1 MARRATGHTGLSWI
15 TVIAGG
21 LGLTAG
27 EGNIIKS
34 DVLLGRNS
42 NGFAAAGSRSSG
54 TATFWRNTAA
64 GL

>member
-1 MARRATGHTGLSWI
+1 MARRATGHTGPSW